1 MELSLEQ
8 VIKSNMTKENIM
20 IEYRTLIDEI
30 KTKFLYANIENDRYS
45 CLVKEAIGKTLT
57 SNHTK
62 NKKSYDAILKSSI
75 RQKLFEE
82 IRNREMNQEESREL
96 LNRYINQHFMLSTT
110 YEIILRD
117 FDKLDKLCNACGMMV
132 DMDLL
137 MILQSQ
143 NEILSNM
150 IEQVYQRRREV
161 ILKGDFAHITDNE
174 FLMIA
179 MNAYLDIHD
188 IKVIEKED
196 SSTWDMIDD
205 SVVFYLRE
213 IRNAPL
219 LSKEEEYYLALKA
232 KKRDI
237 HAKKLLTES
246 NLRFVVSI
254 AKRYCGRGLSFMDLI
269 QEGNMGL
276 IKAVDK
282 FDVTKGYRF
291 STYASWWITQS
302 ITKALAGQS
311 RAIHISIHAY
321 ERLNKLRKI
330 RQNLEETL
338 ERKSTPE
345 ELAKEMHLSVATIG
359 EILKMEKETET
370 VSLNAPIGEDRND
383 AEYQEIIS
391 LDDDPMTGNLSTQ
404 LLQQDVRNFLDQS
417 NLKEQERLVLTYRFG
432 LCDGKKMTLEEIGK
446 ILGVTRERVRYI
458 EGKAL
463 YKLGREKGIESL
475 SVYMD
480 HPDQATS
487 QVQGYRNMRNFDE
500 WRLSRQKMPMIAVT
514 KSASSIY
521 ARFPG
526 FTKEEINTIFAF
538 LSDEDQALWQKQ
550 YGKDLMTKQ
559 EGLSRKE
566 RDHLSKLTKKMR
578 DHLVAQ
584 RNPKIEEEEITKE
597 DGVKIKTLGSKDKKI

>member
-8 VIKSNMTKENIM
+8 VIKSNMAKEDIM
-20 IEYRTLIDEI
+20 VEYRALIDEI

-188 IKVIEKED
+188 IKVIEKD
-196 SSTWDMIDD
+196 DFSTQDMIDD

-213 IRNAPL
+213 IKNAPL
-219 LSKEEEYYLALKA
+219 LSREEEYYLALKA

-246 NLRFVVSI
+246 NLRLVVSI
-254 AKRYCGRGLSFMDLI
+254 AKRYCGRGLSFIDLI

-302 ITKALAGQS
+302 ITKALARQS
-311 RAIHISIHAY
+311 RAICISTHAY

-338 ERKSTPE
+338 ERKATPE
-345 ELAKEMHLSVATIG
+345 ELAKEMHLSVATIE
-359 EILKMEKETET
+359 EILKMERETET
-370 VSLNAPIGEDRND
+370 VSLNAQIGEDRND

-417 NLKEQERLVLTYRFG
+417 NLKEKERLVLTYRFG

-526 FTKEEINTIFAF
+526 FTKEEIDTIFAF